1 MSSYLPLLWRDCG
14 AAFWV
19 GCDDA
24 LRCGG
29 GHNNGAARLLGA
41 DAFRSVDL
49 VHSNQLNF
57 MLLTNIILL
66 TIIDLILF
74 RYYTLIFFSGVAVL
88 FAGVGAVALLLS
100 GVLTWVVKKHQLNFI
115 NNHRLNLTIIDL
127 ILFNRLKINKL
138 KIININ
144 LCRNTLFFFFGVAV
158 LLSVVLVC
166 FLVLL
171 PFGVLTWFTV
181 INLILCC

>member
-14 AAFWV
+14 TAFWV
-19 GCDDA
+19 GRDDA

-88 FAGVGAVALLLS
+88 FAGVGAVALLFS
-100 GVLTWVVKKHQLNFI
+100 GVLTCWVVKKHQINFI
-115 NNHRLNLTIIDL
+115 NNHRLKLTIIP
-127 ILFNRLKINKL
+127 
-138 KIININ
+138 
-144 LCRNTLFFFFGVAV
+144 CSFFSAWRYCFFSACC
-158 LLSVVLVC
+158 SC
-166 FLVLL
+166 FA
-171 PFGVLTWFTV
+171 
-181 INLILCC
+181 C